1 MFLVPFLTETA
12 HTFWV
17 SIDSM
22 ASKFHLGLIIK
33 MDADDVLEKVVMDK
47 KTQWLKVEGSERAQ
61 LRCRDMKVER
71 EVQMT

>member
-47 KTQWLKVEGSERAQ
+47 KTQ
-61 LRCRDMKVER
+61 
-71 EVQMT
+71 